1 MCSDNY
7 QIESILWRRGP
18 ERDTERSD
26 PQSTQSQRFL
36 FNWRKNI
43 ENPENSQSYVCLNLH
58 FYLENDSA
66 KIKKS
71 KKTNSTFTRQIF
83 RFKTVFSVLTIWT
96 RLMVTS
102 IPTSTTDITWGGSTS
117 GSSCLVPT
125 WCPGELLCWRVQSE
139 QSICESMQN
148 STVRLPRY
156 FSNCFQRLFQVFS
169 QYFLRM
175 RAEGLGSEC

>member
-1 MCSDNY
+1 MLVSDAVICSLG
-7 QIESILWRRGP
+7 SP
-18 ERDTERSD
+18 RDEVMRSSFSEI
-26 PQSTQSQRFL
+26 STSLITFL

-102 IPTSTTDITWGGSTS
+102 IPTNTTDITWGGSTS
-117 GSSCLVPT
+117 GSSYLIPT

-139 QSICESMQN
+139 QSICESIQN
-148 STVRLPRY
+148 STVVYPGC
-156 FSNCFQRLFQVFS
+156 S
-169 QYFLRM
+169 M
-175 RAEGLGSEC
+175 